1 MFPIYGILS
10 YLFFGFGL
18 YNLMFLVLKFTRFG
32 KNNYYRAFDAS
43 ALKTVI
49 FMGLTYLFFYV
60 YDTSIIFIDAD
71 TTNKTAYLQRLN
83 GPYAFALFAQQ
94 FLYIFFS
101 LAFLIPSVKRFFIL
115 RLLFGLGLMLNFEK
129 ITIIVTSLHR
139 DYLPSSW
146 TMYSTL
152 TGSIAMDWLLSMFF
166 FVGLSF
172 IPYFFGLRKQS
183 VSNM

>member
-18 YNLMFLVLKFTRFG
+18 YNLIFLVLKFTRFG
-32 KNNYYRAFDAS
+32 KNNHFRAFDAS

-49 FMGLTYLFFYV
+49 FLGLTYLFFYV
-60 YDTSIIFIDAD
+60 YDTSMIFIDSD
-71 TTNKTAYLQRLN
+71 PTNKTAYLQRLN

-94 FLYIFFS
+94 FLYIIFS

-129 ITIIVTSLHR
+129 FTIIVTSLHR

-152 TGSIAMDWLLSMFF
+152 TGSIAMDWLLSMVFF
-166 FVGLSF
+166 AGLSF
-172 IPYFFGLRKQS
+172 IPYFFRLRKQS
-183 VSNM
+183 VRNM

>member
-1 MFPIYGILS
+1 MFSIYGVLS
-10 YLFFGFGL
+10 NLFLGFGL
-18 YNLMFLVLKFTRFG
+18 YNLLFLFLGFTGFR
-32 KNNYYRAFDAS
+32 KNNFYREFDKS
-43 ALKTVI
+43 AIKTLLLL
-49 FMGLTYLFFYV
+49 GLTYLAFYG
-60 YDTSIIFIDAD
+60 YDTLLIFIDAD
-71 TTNKTAYLQRLN
+71 TTNKTTYLQRLN

-94 FLYIFFS
+94 FLYIIFS
-101 LAFLIPSVKRFFIL
+101 LAFLIPYVKRFFPL

-129 ITIIVTSLHR
+129 FTIIVTSLHR

-152 TGSIAMDWLLSMFF
+152 TGSIAMDWLLSMVF

-183 VSNM
+183 VRNM